1 METLREL
8 FDEFFT
14 PERIKIAA
22 KIAVLLIGGTLAARL
37 AGGAVGRV
45 ATRRFGA
52 SQGILARRV
61 VWYGLLFL
69 VLASVMRQLGLDLG
83 VLLGAAGILTVAIG
97 FASQTSAS
105 NLISGMFLLAERPFT
120 VGDVIMVGQTT
131 GEVIAIDLLS
141 VKMRTFDNLL
151 VRIPNETLLKSEIR
165 NMTRYPIR
173 RVDIM
178 LSVAYREDLER
189 VRDVLFAVADDH
201 PLCLDEPRPMFLFNG
216 FADSALSIQFS
227 AWAARENFFALKT
240 ALHIE
245 IKKAFD
251 REGIEIP
258 FPQRVISWAVDGRP
272 LPHRAIDAIEE
283 TRSEETPEE
292 TRSEETP
299 PKPR

>member
-1 METLREL
+1 MMEALQQL
-8 FDEFFT
+8 YDEFFT
-14 PERIKIAA
+14 PERLKVAIKIV
-22 KIAVLLIGGTLAARL
+22 VLLIGGIIVARI
-37 AGGAVGRV
+37 AGSGAGRF
-45 ATRRFGA
+45 ATRRLGA

-83 VLLGAAGILTVAIG
+83 VLLGAAGVLTVAIG

-120 VGDVIMVGQTT
+120 VGDVIAVGQTT

-165 NMTRYPIR
+165 NLTFYPIR
-173 RVDIM
+173 RVDIQ
-178 LSVAYREDLER
+178 LSLAYRQDIER
-189 VRDVLFAVADDH
+189 VREVLFMVADDH
-201 PLCLDEPRPMFLFNG
+201 PLCLDEPRPVFIFNG

-227 AWAARENFFALKT
+227 AWAARENFFAVKT
-240 ALHIE
+240 ALHLD
-245 IKKAFD
+245 IKKAFE

-258 FPQRVISWAVDGRP
+258 FPQRVIQWAPDGPP
-272 LPHRAIDAIEE
+272 LPHRVAPAAIAPDAIA
-283 TRSEETPEE
+283 PEDASDPE
-292 TRSEETP
+292 R
-299 PKPR
+299 